1 MPLAGWRYTLT
12 MKGEYKMTK
21 SIESL
26 QNIFDG
32 WNGYHQSIVNAVTP
46 LTPEQ
51 LIWRPKDNFNS
62 VGELVRH
69 ISLGRLTWLMRM
81 GAPGSAEVARQ
92 IGEWVQDSDGNSD
105 ILETSIAITEQP
117 TELVRWLNLTWQ
129 IVEDSLNVWTVTDLS
144 KTYKHKWNGQIYD
157 VSRQWTIWR
166 VMNHDI
172 HHGGELS
179 LMLGLQGIEAF
190 ELSALFGHI
199 ILPPLSSDSS
209 G

>member
-1 MPLAGWRYTLT
+1 
-12 MKGEYKMTK
+12 MTK
-21 SIESL
+21 SIGSL

-51 LIWRPKDNFNS
+51 LIWRPKDGFNS

-92 IGEWVQDSDGNSD
+92 ISEWVQDSDGNSD
-105 ILETSIAITEQP
+105 ILETSIAITQDP
-117 TELVRWLNLTWQ
+117 AELVRWLNLTWQ
-129 IVEDSLNVWTVTDLS
+129 VVEDSLKLWTVTDLS
-144 KTYKHKWNGQIYD
+144 KTYQHKWNGQIYD

-199 ILPPLSSDSS
+199 ILPPLSGESS
-209 G
+209 GEK